1 MTSVEMLEYFLLG
14 ALLGYG
20 LGSLLIF
27 IMGVQ

>member
-1 MTSVEMLEYFLLG
+1 MSAVEMLEYFLLG

-27 IMGVQ
+27 IMSI